1 MHMLYAHVHAQYVH
15 VACACSHALKV
26 AIIYQLSC
34 DCFIDVTFFD
44 GAAERQMGCSSSK
57 SPEDVGAT
65 PNQPVD
71 GEPGNAVKKGAR
83 IVILGA
89 AAGSKYPRGR
99 PATVLRACDPRRRPV
114 LTSRGLRTVRIGY
127 AYQPPAYLPAYRG
140 TTGAGPAGLHMAS
153 RLKQLG
159 CTNVTIL
166 ERTFRYGGKTHTV
179 HEYGNPNDIGTCW
192 MHPGS

>member
-1 MHMLYAHVHAQYVH
+1 M
-15 VACACSHALKV
+15 
-26 AIIYQLSC
+26 
-34 DCFIDVTFFD
+34 
-44 GAAERQMGCSSSK
+44 
-57 SPEDVGAT
+57 
-65 PNQPVD
+65 
-71 GEPGNAVKKGAR
+71 
-83 IVILGA
+83 
-89 AAGSKYPRGR
+89 
-99 PATVLRACDPRRRPV
+99 

-192 MHPGS
+192 MLGPIHLRTKIGQTFVPPKRLK

>member
-1 MHMLYAHVHAQYVH
+1 
-15 VACACSHALKV
+15 
-26 AIIYQLSC
+26 
-34 DCFIDVTFFD
+34 
-44 GAAERQMGCSSSK
+44 MGCASSK

-65 PNQPVD
+65 PNQPLD
-71 GEPGNAVKKGAR
+71 GEPGNAIGNAIKKGAR

-127 AYQPPAYLPAYRG
+127 AYQPSAHLPAYRG

>member
-1 MHMLYAHVHAQYVH
+1 MR
-15 VACACSHALKV
+15 SRS
-26 AIIYQLSC
+26 LSSINC
-34 DCFIDVTFFD
+34 LFDCFIDAFFVD
-44 GAAERQMGCSSSK
+44 GAPERQMGCSSSK

-127 AYQPPAYLPAYRG
+127 AYQPSAHLPAYRG